1 MSLTREDM
9 LRELELLPVWRL
21 NAPLET
27 SLNASLN
34 APLEAKQEAA
44 PSDAPVV
51 PQLEPMLEA
60 KAEVEAITSVEVEAA
75 VEVKEMPDQAEEAS
89 IAEASKAEASKEAA
103 SQAEATQAPAL
114 PDIAN
119 MDWAALKQYVAGTGD
134 QNADWVFVNDAPF
147 ESDASALLDKML
159 IAIQLQR
166 GKNVYLTQLSEPE
179 YFKRQIAL
187 IQPKL
192 IVAFG
197 EKTAQTL
204 LGSNE
209 PLDALRGTVHQYQGV
224 SVIASYAPSHLLQR
238 TQDKAKA
245 WADLCLARDTMNR
258 FNEK

>member
-21 NAPLET
+21 NE
-27 SLNASLN
+27 
-34 APLEAKQEAA
+34 PLEAKQEAV
-44 PSDAPVV
+44 PSDTPVAPKI
-51 PQLEPMLEA
+51 EPD
-60 KAEVEAITSVEVEAA
+60 VEAVAEIKEELPQALETQ
-75 VEVKEMPDQAEEAS
+75 EVKA
-89 IAEASKAEASKEAA
+89 
-103 SQAEATQAPAL
+103 QAPEIQASAL

-119 MDWAALKQYVAGTGD
+119 MDWAELKQTVVGAGD
-134 QNADWVFVNDAPF
+134 QNADWVFVGDVPTDGDAGV
-147 ESDASALLDKML
+147 LLDKML

-166 GKNVYLTQLSEPE
+166 GKNVYLTQLSQPD

-197 EKTAQTL
+197 EKVAQNL

-209 PLDALRGTVHQYQGV
+209 LLDTLRGRVHKYQDV
-224 SVIASYAPSHLLQR
+224 SLVASYAPSHLLQH

-245 WADLCLARDTMNR
+245 WADLCLARSTI
-258 FNEK
+258 EQLK

>member
-21 NAPLET
+21 NAPLK
-27 SLNASLN
+27 
-34 APLEAKQEAA
+34 AKQEEA
-44 PSDAPVV
+44 PSDAPFA
-51 PQLEPMLEA
+51 PQIEPV
-60 KAEVEAITSVEVEAA
+60 VEAV
-75 VEVKEMPDQAEEAS
+75 AE
-89 IAEASKAEASKEAA
+89 IKEALP
-103 SQAEATQAPAL
+103 QALETKDVETQAPEIQAAGL

-119 MDWAALKQYVAGTGD
+119 MDWAELKQHVVGAGD
-134 QNADWVFVNDAPF
+134 QNADWVFVGDVPKDGDAGV
-147 ESDASALLDKML
+147 LLDKML

-179 YFKRQIAL
+179 YFNRQIAL

-197 EKTAQTL
+197 ENIAQTL

-209 PLDALRGTVHQYQGV
+209 PLDALRGTLHQYQGV
-224 SVIASYAPSHLLQR
+224 SVVASYAPSHLLHH

-245 WADLCLARDTMNR
+245 WADLCLARSTI
-258 FNEK
+258 EQLK